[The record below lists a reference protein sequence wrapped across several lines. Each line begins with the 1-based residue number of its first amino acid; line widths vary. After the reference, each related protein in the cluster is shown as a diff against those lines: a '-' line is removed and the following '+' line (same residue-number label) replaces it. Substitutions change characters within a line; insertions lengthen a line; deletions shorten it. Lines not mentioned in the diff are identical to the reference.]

1 MKLFRLFA
9 PALIA
14 ILFSMSV
21 KAQQKA
27 TDFLSIPE
35 YVQFN
40 NASWKLNWS
49 SHPNANYYKQEYLTS
64 GEQTDKYKNAD
75 DRLYRWQLRCKRY
88 RRSKTE

>member
-64 GEQTDKYKNAD
+64 GEQTDKYKK
-75 DRLYRWQLRCKRY
+75 C
-88 RRSKTE
+88 